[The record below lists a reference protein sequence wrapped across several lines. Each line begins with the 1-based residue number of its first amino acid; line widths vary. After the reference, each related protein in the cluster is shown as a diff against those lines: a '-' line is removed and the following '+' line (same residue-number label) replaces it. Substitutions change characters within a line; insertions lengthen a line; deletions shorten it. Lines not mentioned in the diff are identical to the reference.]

1 MLKNVRIGVT
11 AVKENVTMLRNIGIA
26 VAAIVALVVAWNPA
40 ARGADKPAEP
50 AKELALDLGG
60 GMSLKLVLIP
70 AGKFMMGSPENEKD
84 RNPNEGPQH
93 EVTISKP
100 FYMGIYPVTQEQ
112 YTQVKGR
119 YDGYGEHPGPKNPA
133 VGIDWSVAVEWCKLL
148 SEKTGRTVRLP
159 TEAERE
165 YACRAGT
172 TTRFPYGHDP
182 EYAELGDYAWYGK
195 NFGGSIQPVGE
206 KKPNPWGLYDMLG
219 NSYDWCSDIAVRVGG
234 AFIAYEANAP
244 VTDPTGVK
252 SDDPRIEH
260 GVGLHVVR
268 GSSWHLGAGN
278 AASRCRSACRAMGN
292 RDQSVGFRVVVEVAA
307 VRPAE

>member
-1 MLKNVRIGVT
+1 MKIT
-11 AVKENVTMLRNIGIA
+11 RNFRTILAIA
-26 VAAIVALVVAWNPA
+26 VACSAACGAEEPAKPA
-40 ARGADKPAEP
+40 AAPTTQPG
-50 AKELALDLGG
+50 KELALDLGG
-60 GMSLKLVLIP
+60 GMSLKLVCIP
-70 AGKFMMGSPENEKD
+70 AGKFMMGSPESEKD

-112 YTQVKGR
+112 YTQVKGK

-133 VGIDWSVAVEWCKLL
+133 VGIDWPLAVEWCKLL

-165 YACRAGT
+165 YTCRAGT
-172 TTRFPYGHDP
+172 TTQFPYGDDP
-182 EYAELGDYAWYGK
+182 EYAELGEYAWYDK
-195 NFGGSIQPVGE
+195 NSSNSIHPVGE

-219 NSYDWCSDIAVRVGG
+219 NAYEWCSDPAVRVKG
-234 AFIAYEANAP
+234 ALIGYESDAP
-244 VTDPTGVK
+244 ATDPTGVK

-268 GSSWHLGAGN
+268 GASWHLSGHTAT
-278 AASRCRSACRAMGN
+278 RYCRSACRDKGN
-292 RDQSVGFRVVVEVAA
+292 RDQSVGFRVVVE
-307 VRPAE
+307 EK